1 MNNYIVKDQKLWQ
14 RVPQD
19 DGSDKWEDVLRVP
32 NSEKEE
38 TKKAVRDL
46 QDWQHDQK
54 EELPDGVVKGIA
66 EIEKFLE
73 GTSDSRKLTEL
84 FSSLQTAIAN
94 ALGAKQDIISDL
106 STIRS
111 NAQAGKDSSDL
122 VGDTVLVGIR
132 AEENGSLIARYRTN
146 KEDDEQ

>member
-19 DGSDKWEDVLRVP
+19 DGSEKWEDVLRVP

-38 TKKAVRDL
+38 TQKAVREL
-46 QDWQHDQK
+46 QDWQHDQE

-84 FSSLQTAIAN
+84 FSSLESAIEN